1 MAMTIYVLF
10 GDDVRILY
18 FQPSA
23 DNAFAFFTSLSF
35 FLYLLEMILHSW
47 AKSDFSQGLFRIKGY
62 AFSFFFWL
70 DLLAVLS
77 MVPDVAWLA
86 SSLGMQSGLLDSFGR
101 KYVVR
106 VAYYSQDLPSNSIRR
121 KSILHF
127 YFQGQKQGRQ
137 ERLARNQAVLSG
149 WLVLCVL

>member
-1 MAMTIYVLF
+1 
-10 GDDVRILY
+10 
-18 FQPSA
+18 
-23 DNAFAFFTSLSF
+23 
-35 FLYLLEMILHSW
+35 MILHSW

-70 DLLAVLS
+70 DLLAVIS